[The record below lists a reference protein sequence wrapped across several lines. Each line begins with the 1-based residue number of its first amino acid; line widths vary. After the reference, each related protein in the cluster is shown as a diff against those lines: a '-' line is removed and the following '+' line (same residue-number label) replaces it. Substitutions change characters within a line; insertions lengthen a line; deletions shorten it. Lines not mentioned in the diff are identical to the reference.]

1 MHTEWRPRPENRFL
15 QKVER
20 SLPRKRMVSSHIRR
34 MDVQTI
40 ILQRACLFCPDSK
53 ATKFGGKPGSKPG
66 GKKPYKPFNNAEKKN
81 KPWKTGDH
89 FNKQNRVIDS
99 TADGGSQKR
108 KKPPI
113 KSKRGEEDEGGVAVQ
128 ILVLSDDFKFFCYL
142 LMLFTTNLQHG
153 AKHCYTIIDTIKDLQ
168 QQKVQFILR
177 SFFSPMP
184 HSFF

>member
-1 MHTEWRPRPENRFL
+1 MCVFNDLPCCWCPLSVCGMHTEWRPRPENRFL
-15 QKVER
+15 QKAER

-34 MDVQTI
+34 MDVQTV

-128 ILVLSDDFKFFCYL
+128 ILVLSDDFKFFL
-142 LMLFTTNLQHG
+142 
-153 AKHCYTIIDTIKDLQ
+153 
-168 QQKVQFILR
+168 V
-177 SFFSPMP
+177 SPYA
-184 HSFF
+184 FYN